1 MTTPPMNSLEET
13 LVTSPVIAIIRGASS
28 ELEGTLNWLMSV
40 GVRAVEVTTNTPQWQ
55 QAVALAINKGFAHV
69 GVGTVVTTDHVQ
81 QARDAGATFT
91 VAPGLDAQVA
101 LACRANGLIHI
112 PGVLTPT
119 EIQAALNMGIS
130 TLKLFPAGPLG
141 IDYLRALRAP
151 FNEVRFIPTGGVSVA
166 SASEWISAGAFAVG
180 LGGALTGSGA
190 GSDEQTSIYLRSL
203 TGTQTRSQN
212 DE

>member
-13 LVTSPVIAIIRGASS
+13 LVTSPVIAVIRGVSA
-28 ELEGTLNWLMSV
+28 ELERTLNWLMSV
-40 GVRAVEVTTNTPQWQ
+40 GVRAVEVTTNTPEWQ
-55 QAVALAINKGFAHV
+55 QGVALAISKGFAHV
-69 GVGTVVTTDHVQ
+69 GVGTVVTKDHVQ
-81 QARDAGATFT
+81 QAHDAGATFT

-119 EIQAALNMGIS
+119 DMQAALGMGIS

-141 IDYLRALRAP
+141 IDYMRALRAP

-166 SASEWISAGAFAVG
+166 SASDWIAAGAFAVG
-180 LGGALTGSGA
+180 LGGALTDSGA
-190 GSDEQTSIYLRSL
+190 DSDEQTSRLLRSL
-203 TGTQTRSQN
+203 TGIVTA
-212 DE
+212 EPKL

>member
-13 LVTSPVIAIIRGASS
+13 LVTSPVIAIIRGASD
-28 ELEGTLNWLMSV
+28 ELEGTLNWLMRV
-40 GVRAVEVTTNTPQWQ
+40 GVRAVEVTTNTPEWEQV
-55 QAVALAINKGFAHV
+55 VALAIDKGFDHV
-69 GVGTVVTTDHVQ
+69 GVGTVVTTDHAQ
-81 QARDAGATFT
+81 QAHDAGATFT

-119 EIQAALNMGIS
+119 EIQAAVSMGIS

-166 SASEWISAGAFAVG
+166 SASDWIAAGAFAVG
-180 LGGALTGSGA
+180 LGGALTSSGA
-190 GSDEQTSIYLRSL
+190 DSDEQTSIFLKTL
-203 TGTQTRSQN
+203 TGIMTAESKL
-212 DE
+212 

>member
-1 MTTPPMNSLEET
+1 MNSLEET
-13 LVTSPVIAIIRGASS
+13 LVSSPIIAIIRGASD

-40 GVRAVEVTTNTPQWQ
+40 GVRAVEVTTNTPGWQ
-55 QAVALAINKGFAHV
+55 QVVALAINKGFSHV

-81 QARDAGATFT
+81 QAHEAGATFT
-91 VAPGLDAQVA
+91 VAPGLDPQVA

-119 EIQAALNMGIS
+119 EVQAALNMGIS

-166 SASEWISAGAFAVG
+166 STSDWINAGAFAVG

-190 GSDEQTSIYLRSL
+190 GSDEQTSIFLRSL
-203 TGTQTRSQN
+203 TGTVTA
-212 DE
+212 EPKL